1 MNSFEILPYHNA
13 LRIYLEIYD
22 HPKIINEYIARG
34 LTENEATTLARRVS
48 LSISDYESV
57 VGKYKT
63 ELFGGL
69 ILAVLSL
76 LTALY
81 LHLSFNKNQEI
92 KSISRQILLLA
103 FTGIGIFIKGLRGK
117 KIVLQY
123 QNTLKKCG
131 LI

>member
-1 MNSFEILPYHNA
+1 MNSFEILPYHYA

-22 HPKIINEYIARG
+22 HPKIINAYIARG
-34 LTENEATTLARRVS
+34 LTENEANTLATKVS

-69 ILAVLSL
+69 ILAVLSFL
-76 LTALY
+76 VALY

-92 KSISRQILLLA
+92 KRISRQILLLA
-103 FTGIGIFIKGLRGK
+103 FTGIGIFIKGLRDQ

-123 QNTLKKCG
+123 QNALKKCG